1 MSSLKIGQSFIVR
14 GKEKKIVAKYQ
25 AQWSMKLCSI
35 PHTLFILW
43 AGETKWEKFISD
55 NTGDFLDLSPV

>member
-1 MSSLKIGQSFIVR
+1 MLEIGQSLIVR
-14 GKEKKIVAKYQ
+14 GKEKKTVAKYQ
-25 AQWSMKLCSI
+25 AQWSLKLDFV